1 MASLVLLLEAIM
13 RCCQNEILPKEETK
27 EANYDVDDTNNAPN
41 GEHFHYIGNILKNV
55 VEDVHTWKIAEF
67 CIWPGLEIENI

>member
-27 EANYDVDDTNNAPN
+27 EANYDDDDGDDTNNAPT
-41 GEHFHYIGNILKNV
+41 GEHFHYIGNIVKKV

-67 CIWPGLEIENI
+67 ASGLA

>member
-27 EANYDVDDTNNAPN
+27 EANYDDDDDGDDTNNAPT
-41 GEHFHYIGNILKNV
+41 GEHFHYIGNIVKKV

-67 CIWPGLEIENI
+67 ASGLA